1 MAASNLPLQDYGCLV
16 TGAGRGLGRALVL
29 DLLALGA
36 RVVALSRQQ
45 EELDRLHSHW
55 RNLPT
60 KPGRLLL
67 QLGSTVDPATTV
79 AAIHQLHDIGV
90 GLDLLLANAAVFG
103 PREPFHQSSD
113 QDWEEAVLANVLGL
127 SRCCRAAIP
136 ALSLSSRG
144 QILVLGSAMGHQ
156 QSSHA
161 SAYAASKAMAW
172 SLVKCL
178 SLELAPLGI
187 AVNEIIPGPLA
198 TSLNTAAASL
208 PHCRQPDDP
217 AVLGLFR
224 YLCQLQPPLPSGQ
237 SFSLRPGP

>member
-1 MAASNLPLQDYGCLV
+1 MAAKHLPLQDYGCLV

-29 DLLALGA
+29 DLLAQGA
-36 RVVALSRQQ
+36 TVVALTRQQ
-45 EELDRLHSHW
+45 QELDSLHFYW
-55 RNLPT
+55 RNLSNRA
-60 KPGRLLL
+60 GILLL
-67 QLGSTVDPATTV
+67 QSGSTVESATTT
-79 AAIHQLHDIGV
+79 AAIQQLHETGV
-90 GLDLLLANAAVFG
+90 GLDLLVANAAVFG
-103 PREPFHQSSD
+103 PRQPFHHSSD
-113 QDWEEAVLANVLGL
+113 QDWEEAVLSNVLGL

-136 ALSLSSRG
+136 ALSASPRG
-144 QILVLGSAMGHQ
+144 HIVVLGSAMGHQ

-187 AVNEIIPGPLA
+187 AVNEVIPGPLA
-198 TSLNTAAASL
+198 TSINAAAATL

-224 YLCQLQPPLPSGQ
+224 YLYQLQPPLPSGQ